1 MTGASAAADRRVP
14 SVRVLF
20 GTERFSS
27 RHSWSELTA
36 LIPGALQA
44 TVDVEWCPPGAFAE
58 RARNKSID
66 VVVPLWAELDAETIR
81 AGQFGLIQQFGVGVE
96 NIDIAAA
103 TSAGVWVANM
113 PGLNAVDVA
122 EHAVLLLLALLRR
135 LPDSPA
141 GFDPGHWGDPPGEA
155 LAGSTVC
162 IVGLGA
168 VGSRL
173 ARRLAPFEV
182 RLIGVRRDVHRGAP
196 PTTPDIEVVGA
207 DRIHE
212 ALMAADAVMLCASQE
227 PGRPP
232 LIDRAA
238 LAALRPGARLVNV
251 ARGALVDE
259 AALLEALDQ
268 GRLAGAGLDVFAHEP
283 YPASAPLAHHPKV
296 IATAHN
302 AALTTSYFRR
312 AARALGEALADQ
324 LDGRP
329 PPNPLN
335 APTQPRQI
343 QSARRTDVAASST
356 AHPRG
361 AIRGRTPTA
370 EPDRAA

>member
-1 MTGASAAADRRVP
+1 M
-14 SVRVLF
+14 LF

-27 RHSWSELTA
+27 QHSWSELTA
-36 LIPGALQA
+36 LMPGALEA
-44 TVDVEWCPPGAFAE
+44 TVEVQWCPPGAFAE
-58 RARNKSID
+58 RARDELVD
-66 VVVPLWAELDAETIR
+66 VVVPLWAELDAETIQ
-81 AGQFGLIQQFGVGVE
+81 AGRFGLIQQFGAGVE
-96 NIDIAAA
+96 NIDIEAA

-135 LPDSPA
+135 LPESPS

-168 VGSRL
+168 VGSQL
-173 ARRLAPFEV
+173 ARRLDPFEV
-182 RLIGVRRDVHRGAP
+182 RLIGVRRDVRHGAP
-196 PTTPDIEVVGA
+196 PATPDIEVVGA

-212 ALMAADAVMLCASQE
+212 ALMAADAVILTASHE

-238 LAALRPGARLVNV
+238 LAAMRPGARLVNI
-251 ARGALVDE
+251 ARGALIDE

-268 GRLAGAGLDVFAHEP
+268 GHLAGAGLDVFTHEP
-283 YPASAPLAHHPKV
+283 YPASGPLAHHPKV

-312 AARALGEALADQ
+312 AARALGEALAAQ
-324 LDGRP
+324 LDGRR
-329 PPNPLN
+329 PPNALN
-335 APTQPRQI
+335 APTQPRRI
-343 QSARRTDVAASST
+343 PPEHRAGSASASS
-356 AHPRG
+356 G
-361 AIRGRTPTA
+361 ATITSASSYTISVPAPGRARKPA
-370 EPDRAA
+370 